1 MSSCGIREDAAS
13 NERMS
18 LAKMEK
24 DPETQRRTAGDDGGR
39 DWNDARINQGTQEA
53 MREAGVLPQSFQ
65 EGLTNPADTCFQNF
79 SL

>member
-24 DPETQRRTAGDDGGR
+24 DPETQRRTAGDNGGR
-39 DWNDARINQGTQEA
+39 DWNDESTSQAHQRLLANH
-53 MREAGVLPQSFQ
+53 
-65 EGLTNPADTCFQNF
+65 
-79 SL
+79 